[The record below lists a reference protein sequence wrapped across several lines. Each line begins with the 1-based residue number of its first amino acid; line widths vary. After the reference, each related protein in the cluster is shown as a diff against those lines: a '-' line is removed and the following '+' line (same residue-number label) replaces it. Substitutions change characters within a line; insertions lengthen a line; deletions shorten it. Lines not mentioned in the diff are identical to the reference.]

1 MSIFYGILCAILIV
15 LGVIWFNKFKIR
27 LGVQIL
33 ITMSFGIMAGMVFKE
48 STIVFSTIGQGFVG
62 LLKMLVIPLIFSTL
76 ISSIINIQDI
86 FQLKRIGLKTISLFI
101 FTAIIASIIG
111 ILTALLI
118 SPWQGINLDTVSNF
132 ESREI
137 PSFSEV
143 FLNFIPSNPFENM
156 VNGEVIPIVV
166 FSALVGVSILLS
178 KQQDHDLIEPV
189 AAFFKG
195 LAQALFQLTKMI
207 IKLTPIGVFALM
219 ANASS
224 SYGVETLLP
233 LSLLIVT
240 VYVACLLHLL
250 FTYGSLVGLMAR
262 VNPFGFFYRAFPAM
276 AVAFSTRSSYGT
288 LPVSINVIT
297 QRLKVS
303 KKIANFVAPLGATI
317 NMDACGGIYPAIVA
331 VFVSNIYGIE
341 LTFIH
346 YVLIILTATIASIG
360 TAGVPGTA
368 SIMATVVLS
377 SAGLPIEGLALVLAV
392 DAILDMARTTVNVT
406 GDLVVSLIVGK
417 SEEEWDKEAY
427 KIIK

>member
-1 MSIFYGILCAILIV
+1 MDIFYGILCATLIV
-15 LGVIWFNKFKIR
+15 FGVIWFNKFKIR

-118 SPWQGINLDTVSNF
+118 SPWQGINLGTNSNY

-166 FSALVGVSILLS
+166 FSALIGVSILLS

-189 AAFFKG
+189 ASFFKG

-224 SYGVETLLP
+224 SYGIETLLP

-250 FTYGSLVGLMAR
+250 FTYGSLVGFMAR

-346 YVLIILTATIASIG
+346 YVLIIITATIASIG

-417 SEEEWDKEAY
+417 SEGEWDKEAY
-427 KIIK
+427 EEN